1 MGCFYFVKMNQFGN
15 LDRIDGVNMAKMT
28 VEETKELLKKEIIRL
43 GIQDNPSRTV
53 YQKEYQRGAAPS
65 PNNAMKV
72 TGMKWQDLM
81 NELGFKY
88 DGQKAVA
95 QGRIVGGKK
104 LKNRKYGLRLNNSET
119 LIGVV
124 EKSLSLIHD
133 LNINNKDQ
141 FKQELPNYINT
152 TYKNLVDHG
161 YSFER
166 LKELYKEKYGDEI
179 KSKPNSRW
187 NCVDKKELIHLLIET
202 MVDNNLDDL
211 SQYKE
216 WCKGNND
223 YPSVATLQ
231 RRLNLTYKELNK
243 LVKVLK

>member
-28 VEETKELLKKEIIRL
+28 VEETKESLKKEIIRL

-88 DGQKAVA
+88 DGQKATVIG
-95 QGRIVGGKK
+95 GRTGGVNGKG
-104 LKNRKYGLRLNNSET
+104 RKHGVRLNNQQNLDNVVTQT
-119 LIGVV
+119 L
-124 EKSLSLIHD
+124 ELIHS
-133 LNINNKDQ
+133 LHINNIEDLER
-141 FKQELPNYINT
+141 ELPKHINT
-152 TYKNLVDHG
+152 TYKNLTNHG

-166 LKELYKEKYGDEI
+166 LKELYKDKYGEKI
-179 KSKPNSRW
+179 KNNTRW
-187 NCVDKKELIHLLIET
+187 SNTSNRGLINLLVKA
-202 MVDNNLDDL
+202 MNDNNLDNL
-211 SQYKE
+211 QQYRD
-216 WCKGNND
+216 WCKGNKD
-223 YPSVATLQ
+223 YPSLNTLQ
-231 RRLNLTYKELNK
+231 RRLDMTYTELGK

>member
-72 TGMKWQDLM
+72 TGMKWKDLM

-88 DGQKAVA
+88 ASYANVKFNARDNAKGVEKKIRLTNPDIRQK
-95 QGRIVGGKK
+95 IVDKALIWIHDNEIQNVEEFK
-104 LKNRKYGLRLNNSET
+104 RNSKHM
-119 LIGVV
+119 IGVNYGT
-124 EKSLSLIHD
+124 LS
-133 LNINNKDQ
+133 K
-141 FKQELPNYINT
+141 Y
-152 TYKNLVDHG
+152 G

-166 LKELYKEKYGDEI
+166 LKELYKDKYGEEI
-179 KSKPNSRW
+179 KNNTRW
-187 NCVDKKELIHLLIET
+187 SNTSNRGLINLLVKA
-202 MVDNNLDDL
+202 MNDNDLDNLQ
-211 SQYKE
+211 QYRD
-216 WCKGNND
+216 WCKGNKD
-223 YPSVATLQ
+223 YPSLNTLQ
-231 RRLNLTYKELNK
+231 RRLDMTYTELGK
-243 LVKVLK
+243 LIKVLK

>member
-88 DGQKAVA
+88 AGYANGRYSAKGTAKGVKKKIRLTNPDTRQK
-95 QGRIVGGKK
+95 IVNKALEWMHEDEIRNVQDFKK
-104 LKNRKYGLRLNNSET
+104 NSKHIIGVNYET
-119 LIGVV
+119 LGR
-124 EKSLSLIHD
+124 
-133 LNINNKDQ
+133 
-141 FKQELPNYINT
+141 
-152 TYKNLVDHG
+152 HG

-166 LKELYKEKYGDEI
+166 LKELYKERYGEEI
-179 KSKPNSRW
+179 KNKPNARW
-187 NCVDKKELIHLLIET
+187 NHMDKKELIHLLIEV
-202 MVDNNLDDL
+202 MVNNNLDSL
-211 SQYKE
+211 SQYSE
-216 WCKGNND
+216 WCKENND

-231 RRLNLTYKELNK
+231 RRLDMTYKELNK

>member
-1 MGCFYFVKMNQFGN
+1 
-15 LDRIDGVNMAKMT
+15 MAKMT
-28 VEETKELLKKEIIRL
+28 IEETKESLKKEIVRL

-88 DGQKAVA
+88 ASYANVKFNARDNAKGVEKKIRLTNPDTRQQIIDKALEWMHKDEIQNVEEF
-95 QGRIVGGKK
+95 KK
-104 LKNRKYGLRLNNSET
+104 NSKHM
-119 LIGVV
+119 IGVNYGT
-124 EKSLSLIHD
+124 LS
-133 LNINNKDQ
+133 K
-141 FKQELPNYINT
+141 Y
-152 TYKNLVDHG
+152 G

-166 LKELYKEKYGDEI
+166 LKELYKDKYGEEI
-179 KSKPNSRW
+179 KSENKGRW
-187 NCVDKKELIHLLIET
+187 NHVDKKELIHLLIEA
-202 MVDNNLDDL
+202 MVNNNLNNL
-211 SQYKE
+211 SQYSK
-216 WCKGNND
+216 WCKENND

-231 RRLNLTYKELNK
+231 RRLDMTYKELNK

>member
-88 DGQKAVA
+88 DGYANGRYNARGTAKGVKKKIRLTNPDTRQK
-95 QGRIVGGKK
+95 IVNKALKWMHEDEIHNVQDFKK
-104 LKNRKYGLRLNNSET
+104 NSKRMIGVNYET
-119 LIGVV
+119 LGR
-124 EKSLSLIHD
+124 
-133 LNINNKDQ
+133 
-141 FKQELPNYINT
+141 
-152 TYKNLVDHG
+152 HG
-161 YSFER
+161 YSFEK
-166 LKELYKEKYGDEI
+166 LKELYKDKYGEDI
-179 KSKPNSRW
+179 KNNTRW
-187 NCVDKKELIHLLIET
+187 SNTSNRELIHLLVKA
-202 MVDNNLDDL
+202 MNDNDLDNLQ
-211 SQYKE
+211 QYRD
-216 WCKGNND
+216 WCKGNKD
-223 YPSVATLQ
+223 YPSLNTLQ
-231 RRLNLTYKELNK
+231 RRLDMTYTELGK

>member
-88 DGQKAVA
+88 ASYANVKFNAKDNAKGVEKKIRLTNPDMRQK
-95 QGRIVGGKK
+95 IVDKALEWMHEDEIQNVEEFK
-104 LKNRKYGLRLNNSET
+104 RNSKHM
-119 LIGVV
+119 IGVNYGT
-124 EKSLSLIHD
+124 LS
-133 LNINNKDQ
+133 K
-141 FKQELPNYINT
+141 Y
-152 TYKNLVDHG
+152 G
-161 YSFER
+161 YSFEK
-166 LKELYKEKYGDEI
+166 LKELYKDKYGEEI
-179 KSKPNSRW
+179 KSEPKGRW
-187 NCVDKKELIHLLIET
+187 NHVDKKELIHLLIEV
-202 MVDNNLDDL
+202 MVNNNLDSL
-211 SQYKE
+211 SQYSE
-216 WCKGNND
+216 WCKENND

-231 RRLNLTYKELNK
+231 RRLNLTYKELGK
-243 LVKVLK
+243 LVKILK

>member
-1 MGCFYFVKMNQFGN
+1 MFIQNGN

-28 VEETKELLKKEIIRL
+28 VEETKESLKKEIIRL

-88 DGQKAVA
+88 AGYANGRYNAKGTAKGVKKKIRLTNPDTRQK
-95 QGRIVGGKK
+95 IVNKALEWMHEDEIRNVQDFKK
-104 LKNRKYGLRLNNSET
+104 NSKHIIGVNYET
-119 LIGVV
+119 LGR
-124 EKSLSLIHD
+124 
-133 LNINNKDQ
+133 
-141 FKQELPNYINT
+141 
-152 TYKNLVDHG
+152 HG

-166 LKELYKEKYGDEI
+166 LKELYKERYGEEI
-179 KSKPNSRW
+179 KNKPNARW
-187 NCVDKKELIHLLIET
+187 NHVDKKELIHLLIEV
-202 MVDNNLDDL
+202 MVNNNLDSL
-211 SQYKE
+211 SQYSE
-216 WCKGNND
+216 WCKENND

-231 RRLNLTYKELNK
+231 RRLDMTYKELNK

>member
-1 MGCFYFVKMNQFGN
+1 
-15 LDRIDGVNMAKMT
+15 MAKMT
-28 VEETKELLKKEIIRL
+28 VEETKESLKKEIVRL

-88 DGQKAVA
+88 DGYANVKFNAKDNAKGVEKKIRLTNPDIRQK
-95 QGRIVGGKK
+95 IVDKALEWMHKDEIQNVEEFKK
-104 LKNRKYGLRLNNSET
+104 NSKHM
-119 LIGVV
+119 IGVNYGT
-124 EKSLSLIHD
+124 LS
-133 LNINNKDQ
+133 K
-141 FKQELPNYINT
+141 Y
-152 TYKNLVDHG
+152 G

-166 LKELYKEKYGDEI
+166 LKELYKDKYGEEI
-179 KSKPNSRW
+179 KSEHKGRW
-187 NCVDKKELIHLLIET
+187 NHVGKKELIHLLIEA
-202 MVDNNLDDL
+202 MVNNNLNNL
-211 SQYKE
+211 SQYSK
-216 WCKGNND
+216 WCKENND

-231 RRLNLTYKELNK
+231 RRLDMTYKELNK